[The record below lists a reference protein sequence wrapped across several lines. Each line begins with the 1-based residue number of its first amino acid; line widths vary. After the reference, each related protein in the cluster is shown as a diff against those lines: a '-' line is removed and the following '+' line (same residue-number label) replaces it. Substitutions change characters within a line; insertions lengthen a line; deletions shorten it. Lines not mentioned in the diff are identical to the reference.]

1 MVGRVIRAPFGR
13 LDPGV
18 GLLVVA
24 LGFGLLTGLLTLSY
38 LQNARVSTEV
48 GDRLVV
54 VARSD
59 IRAGDKIQAS
69 AIELATVQP
78 REAVA
83 GAFAATTE
91 VVGRVARQ
99 PIQAGA
105 QIAPTSLV
113 DRANDAALAFA
124 VPEGYRAVSVPF
136 SAVMGAG
143 GLVVPGDRV
152 DVLVYADYQA
162 LFGPGE
168 TVFPEKAATHPTVVT
183 ALQNVLVLALDR
195 TVGPPP
201 DASGVA
207 ARLSPSDAPSAAR
220 TVTLAATLE
229 DAQLLFLAAQQG
241 TLGLAVRR
249 FGDESQAAITPEFRL
264 RSATE
269 GSSVPA
275 IAPPA
280 ATPRP
285 STAGR

>member
-1 MVGRVIRAPFGR
+1 MRAPFGR

-18 GLLVVA
+18 GLLIVA
-24 LGFGLLTGLLTLSY
+24 VSFGLLTGLLTLSY
-38 LQNARVSTEV
+38 LRSTSVASEA

-54 VARSD
+54 VARAE
-59 IRAGDKIQAS
+59 IRAGDKIQAP
-69 AIELATVQP
+69 AVELVTVPP
-78 REAVA
+78 REVA
-83 GAFAATTE
+83 TGAFGATAD

-99 PIQAGA
+99 PIEPGK
-105 QIAPTSLV
+105 QIAASSLV
-113 DRANDAALAFA
+113 DRSNDLALAFA
-124 VPEGYRAVSVPF
+124 VPEGFRAVSVPF

-152 DVLVYADYQA
+152 DVLVYADYEA

-168 TVFPEKAATHPTVVT
+168 TVFPEKAANHPTVVT

-201 DASGVA
+201 DASGAA
-207 ARLSPSDAPSAAR
+207 ARLNASDAPSAAR

-229 DAQLLFLAAQQG
+229 DSQLLFLAAQQG

-249 FGDESQAAITPEFRL
+249 FGDETQSTLAPEFRL
-264 RSATE
+264 RSAFE
-269 GSSVPA
+269 ASSVP
-275 IAPPA
+275 PSLLP

-285 STAGR
+285 TPVVR